1 MCIKKWNISKKIIGN
16 AFDEICSYC
25 KISLI
30 NMDTIKKALY
40 LHEKYRYS
48 YYDSLI
54 LASALENGCKM
65 IFTEDLQNGQVIEKT
80 LKVVNIFI

>member
-1 MCIKKWNISKKIIGN
+1 
-16 AFDEICSYC
+16 
-25 KISLI
+25 
-30 NMDTIKKALY
+30 MDTIKKALY